1 MFHFF
6 KMWMFFKQI
15 PGLGGGGP
23 MENCFPDG
31 SEIYV
36 LVLLRFNKF
45 EFSGEKGV
53 QHSLVHVIVVL
64 NYSFKI

>member
-1 MFHFF
+1 
-6 KMWMFFKQI
+6 MFFKQI
-15 PGLGGGGP
+15 PGLRRGGGA

-45 EFSGEKGV
+45 EFSREKGV